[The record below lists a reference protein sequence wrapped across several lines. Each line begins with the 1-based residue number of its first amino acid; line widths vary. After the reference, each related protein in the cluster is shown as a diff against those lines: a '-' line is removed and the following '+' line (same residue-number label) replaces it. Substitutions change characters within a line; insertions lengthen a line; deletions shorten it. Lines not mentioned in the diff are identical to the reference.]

1 MDEPES
7 KEPAAPL
14 DNPFGFNLFNALLL
28 GIAAVV
34 MLTLVIL
41 NAMGI
46 VR

>member
-1 MDEPES
+1 MDEPER

-14 DNPFGFNLFNALLL
+14 DNAFGFNLFNALLL
-28 GIAAVV
+28 GIAAIV

-46 VR
+46 IR